1 MARLPNHSLYK
12 AAILNDIDYART
24 VGIGEQMAPTMAG
37 FTREIDALT
46 RLTEWVKA
54 LYVVTIAVHSG
65 KAPVLDPEPRPQTAF
80 DRLRDKAVFARHR
93 DRVAKMLGR

>member
-12 AAILNDIDYART
+12 ATILNDIDYARA
-24 VGIGEQMAPTMAG
+24 VGLAEPAERTMAG
-37 FTREIDALT
+37 YTPEIDAMT

-65 KAPVLDPEPRPQTAF
+65 KAPTLEPEPRPRTAF
-80 DRLRDKAVFARHR
+80 DRLRDKAIIIRHKE
-93 DRVAKMLGR
+93 RVAKMIRR